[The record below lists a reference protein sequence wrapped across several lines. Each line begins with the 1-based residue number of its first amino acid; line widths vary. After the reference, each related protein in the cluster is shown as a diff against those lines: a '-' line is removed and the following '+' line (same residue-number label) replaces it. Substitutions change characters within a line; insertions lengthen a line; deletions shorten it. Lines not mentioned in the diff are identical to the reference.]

1 MIVFDAYDKINSVAA
16 SEGWTERTQIRI
28 LCEFIESMTP
38 EIYGYTPELF
48 DKWIE
53 RKNRK
58 NHKRTMGNNEQK
70 WF

>member
-1 MIVFDAYDKINSVAA
+1 MIVFDAYDKIRSVAA

-53 RKNRK
+53 RKK
-58 NHKRTMGNNEQK
+58 EEAS
-70 WF
+70 

>member
-1 MIVFDAYDKINSVAA
+1 MIVFDAYDKIRSVAA

-38 EIYGYTPELF
+38 EIYSYTPELF

-53 RKNRK
+53 RKK
-58 NHKRTMGNNEQK
+58 KEGA
-70 WF
+70 